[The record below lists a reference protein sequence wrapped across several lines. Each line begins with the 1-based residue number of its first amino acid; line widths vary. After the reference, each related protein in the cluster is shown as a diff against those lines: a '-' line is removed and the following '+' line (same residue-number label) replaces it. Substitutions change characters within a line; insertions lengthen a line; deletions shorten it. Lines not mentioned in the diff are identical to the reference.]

1 MMAASRKEPAG
12 METGKRGTVR
22 DRIVDAALELGEERG
37 WANVRL
43 YQVAKRAGVPL
54 ATIGAE
60 FRDLDALANAWF
72 ARALAMV
79 ERTPPQALAD
89 QPAPERL
96 HLVIMRWFDALAPHR
111 QATGEMLRAKLYPS
125 HPQHWTP
132 LIFDLSRL
140 IHWFL
145 DAARIAS
152 TGRARQLA
160 EIGLTAIFLGSLR
173 VWLRDDSAG
182 SERTGSYLRRRLA
195 AADRLLGRFA

>member
-1 MMAASRKEPAG
+1 MD
-12 METGKRGTVR
+12 TGKRRSVR
-22 DRIVDAALELGEERG
+22 DRIVDAALELGEQRG
-37 WANVRL
+37 WSNVRL
-43 YQVAKRAGVPL
+43 YQVAERAGVPL
-54 ATIGAE
+54 ATIGSE

-72 ARALAMV
+72 ARALAML
-79 ERTPPQALAD
+79 ERIPPQALAD

-96 HLVIMRWFDALAPHR
+96 HLVIMRWLDALAPHR
-111 QATGEMLRAKLYPS
+111 AVTGEMLRAKLYPS
-125 HPQHWTP
+125 HPQHWVP

-173 VWLRDDSAG
+173 VWLSDDSAG
-182 SERTGSYLRRRLA
+182 SERTRSYLRRRLA
-195 AADRLLGRFA
+195 AADRLLARLA

>member
-1 MMAASRKEPAG
+1 MQTVR
-12 METGKRGTVR
+12 RGSAR
-22 DRIVDAALELGEERG
+22 DRILDAALELGEERG
-37 WANVRL
+37 WSNVRL
-43 YQVAKRAGVPL
+43 YQVAERAGVPL

-72 ARALAMV
+72 ARALARV
-79 ERTPPQALAD
+79 EQMPPQALAD

-96 HLVIMRWFDALAPHR
+96 QLVIMRWFDALAPHR
-111 QATGEMLRAKLYPS
+111 ALSGEMLRAKLYPS
-125 HPQHWTP
+125 HPQHWVP

-152 TGRARQLA
+152 TGRARQAA
-160 EIGLTAIFLGSLR
+160 EIGLTAILLGSLR

-182 SERTGSYLRRRLA
+182 GEPTAAYLRRRLA
-195 AADRLLGRFA
+195 AADRVMARLG

>member
-1 MMAASRKEPAG
+1 
-12 METGKRGTVR
+12 METARRGTVR
-22 DRIVDAALELGEERG
+22 DRIVDAALEVGEERG
-37 WANVRL
+37 WSNVRL
-43 YQVAKRAGVPL
+43 YLVAERAGVPL

-72 ARALAMV
+72 ARALATL
-79 ERTPPQALAD
+79 ERMPPQALAN
-89 QPAPERL
+89 QPAPQRL

-111 QATGEMLRAKLYPS
+111 EVTGEMLRAKLYPS
-125 HPQHWTP
+125 HPQHWVP
-132 LIFDLSRL
+132 LVFDLSRL

-160 EIGLTAIFLGSLR
+160 EIGLTAIVVASLR

-182 SERTGSYLRRRLA
+182 SERTRSYLHRRLN
-195 AADRLLGRFA
+195 AADRWLTRLT